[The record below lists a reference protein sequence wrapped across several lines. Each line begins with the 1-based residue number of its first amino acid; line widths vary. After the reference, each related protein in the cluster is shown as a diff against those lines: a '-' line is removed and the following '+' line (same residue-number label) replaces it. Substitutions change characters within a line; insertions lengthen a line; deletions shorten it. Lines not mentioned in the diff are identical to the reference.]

1 MLGASSGSGLLGDVL
16 FGNLP
21 DRVFA
26 RAPMIMKLS
35 LTLEVF
41 QLVKAHVYLVGLG
54 VKSSP
59 SNDKIK
65 YQNGIVIQL
74 TSK

>member
-1 MLGASSGSGLLGDVL
+1 MDASFGSGLLGDVL
-16 FGNLP
+16 FGNPP

-35 LTLEVF
+35 LTVEVF
-41 QLVKAHVYLVGLG
+41 QPVRAHVYLVGLG

-74 TSK
+74 ISK